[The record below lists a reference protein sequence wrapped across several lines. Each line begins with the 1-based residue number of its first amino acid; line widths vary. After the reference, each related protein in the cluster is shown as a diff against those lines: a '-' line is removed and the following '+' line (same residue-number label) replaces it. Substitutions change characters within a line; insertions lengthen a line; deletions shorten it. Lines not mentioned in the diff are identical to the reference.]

1 MKKTSKEI
9 EQIMRTVCFYIRV
22 EGRKVLKNMDI
33 SSAQFDVLQTLYF
46 NGPKKLSDISKKLG
60 VTKST
65 TTGLIK
71 RLEILGVIEKTQSE
85 EDKRVYMV
93 KISDSGIELIEEV
106 ISRRVVLM
114 EKVVN
119 KMGNNELFI
128 EKLSEFQKII
138 KEVVEVDNQ

>member
-1 MKKTSKEI
+1 
-9 EQIMRTVCFYIRV
+9 
-22 EGRKVLKNMDI
+22 
-33 SSAQFDVLQTLYF
+33 
-46 NGPKKLSDISKKLG
+46 
-60 VTKST
+60 
-65 TTGLIK
+65 
-71 RLEILGVIEKTQSE
+71 
-85 EDKRVYMV
+85 MV